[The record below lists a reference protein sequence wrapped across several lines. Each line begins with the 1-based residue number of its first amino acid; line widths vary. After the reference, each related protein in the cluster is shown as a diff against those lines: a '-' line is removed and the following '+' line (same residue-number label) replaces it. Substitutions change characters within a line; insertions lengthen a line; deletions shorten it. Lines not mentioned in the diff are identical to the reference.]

1 MYTFLVSPAAVSKQ
15 KQTFGHLPIIQEN
28 QESHKGIK
36 ALKYQLL
43 KGEEIYYEIRY

>member
-28 QESHKGIK
+28 QESHKGI

-43 KGEEIYYEIRY
+43 KGEEIYYEIRH